1 MDARPTPP
9 AAPAWYCVRAGP
21 RQEARAAA
29 ALARLDGVDVFSP
42 RIRFRK
48 RTRRGMVWF
57 VEALFPGYLFA
68 RFDLPACLRAVTYS
82 PGVIGVVHFGERF
95 PALAGETIAA
105 IRAQTGDQNC
115 IVVETPL
122 AEGDAAQLAAGPFA
136 GLAVVVTRLLP
147 ARERVR
153 VLLDFLGRPMEVEV
167 AREDLLVP
175 RAHPLRPGLRPPARP
190 PAGSGDGERRP

>member
-1 MDARPTPP
+1 MDPSPTPP

-29 ALARLDGVDVFSP
+29 ALARLDGVEVFSP

-68 RFDLPACLRAVTYS
+68 RFDLPARLRAVAYS
-82 PGVIGVVHFGERF
+82 SGVLGVVHFGDRY
-95 PALAGETIAA
+95 PALADETVAGL
-105 IRAQTGDQNC
+105 RAQTGDQSC
-115 IVVETPL
+115 VVVETPL
-122 AEGDAAQLAAGPFA
+122 AEGDAAQVAVGPFA

-153 VLLDFLGRPMEVEV
+153 VLLEFLGRPMEVEV
-167 AREDLLVP
+167 ARNDLFVP
-175 RAHPLRPGLRPPARP
+175 GAQPLRPGSRPP
-190 PAGSGDGERRP
+190 PAGAGGKDRRP